1 MMSDLS
7 LDEKMTQLE
16 IAEISKRAVI
26 LANIIELTSSV
37 IKNIAGEE
45 IADVLNN
52 QGLTKQI
59 LANMIGNVIKE
70 RTLI

>member
-70 RTLI
+70 KTLI

>member
-70 RTLI
+70 KTII

>member
-1 MMSDLS
+1 MSDLS

-16 IAEISKRAVI
+16 IGEVTKRAVI
-26 LANIIELTSSV
+26 LADIIELTSSV

-70 RTLI
+70 KTLI